1 VIAQMTPVTAETPL
15 WAAAS
20 VLLDER
26 GRDFFRR
33 RDSVLESFDPEAIH
47 DLRVASRR
55 LREGLLLF
63 APCYPGDGLAWI
75 LKKIRKVTRLLGDI
89 RNSDEAA
96 RFFSTLSEEL
106 DAACRA
112 DLSRLVTAFRE
123 ERAAEL
129 EQLEAG
135 LRKLTSAKLS
145 DRFRLTVD
153 NPSLL
158 APLPGGVDP
167 FVPLADF
174 ARAAL
179 GARLD
184 DVLQLVPAARFS
196 ENAAAQHRMRIAVK
210 HYRYRLEILS
220 ALLGPGFQELHAAVK
235 GYQEVLGKMHDL
247 DVFAGICRN
256 AAFAP
261 PAAELVPAA
270 IAAKRAQLFAAFAR
284 MLEDSPFEQL
294 GERVREAL

>member
-1 VIAQMTPVTAETPL
+1 MTPVEAATPL
-15 WAAAS
+15 WAAAT

-33 RDSVLESFDPEAIH
+33 RDQVLKTFDPEDIH

-75 LKKIRKVTRLLGDI
+75 LKRIRKVTRLLGDI

-96 RFFSTLSEEL
+96 LFFATLADEL

-112 DLSRLVTAFRE
+112 DLSRLVATFRE
-123 ERAAEL
+123 ERADEL

-135 LRKLTSAKLS
+135 LRKLVSAKLS
-145 DRFRLTVD
+145 DRFRRTID

-158 APLPGGVDP
+158 APLPGGIDP

-174 ARAAL
+174 AREAL
-179 GARLD
+179 DARLED
-184 DVLQLVPAARFS
+184 ILALVPAARLP

-220 ALLGPGFQELHAAVK
+220 ALIGSGYQQLHAAVK
-235 GYQEVLGKMHDL
+235 GYQEVLGKIHDL
-247 DVFAGICRN
+247 DVFAGICG
-256 AAFAP
+256 AAVFGP
-261 PAAELVPAA
+261 PAAELVPVA
-270 IAAKRAQLFAAFAR
+270 IAAKREQLFAVFAS
-284 MLEDSPFEQL
+284 MLAASPFEQI
-294 GERVREAL
+294 GVRVRGAL

>member
-1 VIAQMTPVTAETPL
+1 MEAATPL
-15 WAAAS
+15 WAAAT

-26 GRDFFRR
+26 ERDFFRR
-33 RDSVLESFDPEAIH
+33 RDRVLKTFDPEDIH

-75 LKKIRKVTRLLGDI
+75 LKRIRKVTRLLGDI

-96 RFFSTLSEEL
+96 LFFATLVDEL

-112 DLSRLVTAFRE
+112 DLSRLVATFRE
-123 ERAAEL
+123 ERADEL

-135 LRKLTSAKLS
+135 LRKLVSAKLS
-145 DRFRLTVD
+145 DRFRRTID

-158 APLPGGVDP
+158 APLPGGIDP

-174 ARAAL
+174 AREAL
-179 GARLD
+179 DARLED
-184 DVLQLVPAARFS
+184 ILALVPAARLP

-220 ALLGPGFQELHAAVK
+220 ALIGSGYQQLHAAVK
-235 GYQEVLGKMHDL
+235 GYQEVLGKIHDL
-247 DVFAGICRN
+247 DVFAGICG
-256 AAFAP
+256 AAVFGP
-261 PAAELVPAA
+261 PAAELVPTA
-270 IAAKRAQLFAAFAR
+270 IAAKREQLFAVFAG
-284 MLEDSPFEQL
+284 MLADSPFEQI
-294 GERVREAL
+294 GVRVRGAL